1 MSARASSWSLEHAG
15 GLAGAGHQGAIAH
28 NKPAAFR
35 ALGKAGGVCF
45 LSGLDF
51 SDEGGNELKV
61 GSGSA
66 KDEGP
71 RGPASGGGGG
81 DTNLRLQPNPPQH
94 VSTEVAPKGQCWA
107 GFQCILKRIYLHSN
121 MMPQRT
127 QQSTT
132 ANQNVVPPGDRGD
145 SSLVDLHNAK
155 IY

>member
-66 KDEGP
+66 EDEGP

-81 DTNLRLQPNPPQH
+81 TGGDKSSSATEPSPACQYGSGTERTVLGWFSVYFETNL
-94 VSTEVAPKGQCWA
+94 
-107 GFQCILKRIYLHSN
+107 F
-121 MMPQRT
+121 T
-127 QQSTT
+127 Q
-132 ANQNVVPPGDRGD
+132 
-145 SSLVDLHNAK
+145 
-155 IY
+155 